1 MGPATGRPSPA
12 ELLQELAH
20 DDFSRTTHRP
30 NSHQAM
36 RSAMAVQFNER
47 SASSRRD
54 SAHVIE
60 QENAVPVAFCKA
72 GSRGDFHVAE
82 PAVRRTADG
91 PAGGSAG
98 GDDGGAG
105 GESAAAA
112 VRALVQCEW
121 REEVT
126 CRVLGAA
133 EHDDAGLPVR

>member
-72 GSRGDFHVAE
+72 GSDAWCDVAE

-91 PAGGSAG
+91 TVGGSTG
-98 GDDGGAG
+98 RDDGVAS

-112 VRALVQCEW
+112 VRALVQWEKSG
-121 REEVT
+121 RVT

-133 EHDDAGLPVR
+133 EHDAAGLPVR